1 MTTTVRSPQASPTR
15 PRQRQRVFLAAGLLL
30 TGLALVIFLS
40 LTNGSVALTWPEL
53 VAAALRQGDT
63 VNQTILWDLRL
74 PRVLAALLVGAALG
88 LAGALLQGMLRNGL
102 ASPFLLGISA
112 GAGLMVVL
120 VVGVGLLQIWVP
132 LGAWLGAV
140 VTTLLVYLLA
150 RTGTTL
156 SVERLILG
164 GVAFSSFFG
173 AIQSLMLL
181 MSPDGQIQAALNWLI
196 GSLNG
201 RGWTEVTLV
210 GPGIL
215 VASIAGCLLARQVN
229 LLSLGD
235 DLATGLGTSLLRS
248 RCLIGAVATLLAA
261 GGGQH
266 CGAGRF
272 CRSDCASWGAVAGGH
287 GLSAGAAVFRFG
299 GGIGTVRGRPHGAD
313 GSGGVASRG
322 RYGHVGSARIYL
334 AVASSSDAGR
344 GLAMPL
350 ETRNLAGGYGD
361 RPIVAAVN
369 LSLQTGEWLS
379 LLGANGSGKSTLL
392 RLMSRIL
399 KPQAG
404 VALLDGRDIHH
415 LSPTVAAQ
423 KLALLPQQQTVPE
436 GLTVYQLVSLGRSPH
451 QPWWQWELDADGR
464 EQVEQ
469 ALHWTEI
476 VHYRDR
482 PVIELSGGERQRA
495 FFGAGPGSRPQ
506 SAAAGRT
513 HHLSRFALPT
523 SAFGAAET
531 AESSARALD
540 HHGAARH

>member
-1 MTTTVRSPQASPTR
+1 MTTIVRSPKSPSHPTR
-15 PRQRQRVFLAAGLLL
+15 QRPRVLLAAVVLLAA
-30 TGLALVIFLS
+30 LALVIFLS

-74 PRVLAALLVGAALG
+74 PRVLAALMVGMALG

-150 RTGTTL
+150 RTGTTI

-173 AIQSLMLL
+173 AMQSLMLL

-215 VASIAGCLLARQVN
+215 VASVVGCLLARQVN

-261 GGGQH
+261 GAVSI
-266 CGAGRF
+266 AGLVGF
-272 CRSDCASWGAVAGGH
+272 V
-287 GLSAGAAVFRFG
+287 GLIV
-299 GGIGTVRGRPHGAD
+299 PHG
-313 GSGGVASRG
+313 VRLL
-322 RYGHVGSARIYL
+322 VGTDY
-334 AVASSSDAGR
+334 
-344 GLAMPL
+344 
-350 ETRNLAGGYGD
+350 
-361 RPIVAAVN
+361 
-369 LSLQTGEWLS
+369 
-379 LLGANGSGKSTLL
+379 
-392 RLMSRIL
+392 RL
-399 KPQAG
+399 
-404 VALLDGRDIHH
+404 V
-415 LSPTVAAQ
+415 
-423 KLALLPQQQTVPE
+423 LP
-436 GLTVYQLVSLGRSPH
+436 
-451 QPWWQWELDADGR
+451 
-464 EQVEQ
+464 
-469 ALHWTEI
+469 
-476 VHYRDR
+476 
-482 PVIELSGGERQRA
+482 
-495 FFGAGPGSRPQ
+495 F
-506 SAAAGRT
+506 
-513 HHLSRFALPT
+513 
-523 SAFGAAET
+523 SAFGGALVLSAADLIARTGPVELPVGVVT
-531 AESSARALD
+531 AML
-540 HHGAARH
+540 GAPVFIWLLHRRRMRGGV